1 MDNNIEHIDILI
13 AKVALG
19 EATAA
24 EVAELAAWE
33 NLSDENRLYV
43 AQGKKVFDAIATV
56 PVDADAAWN
65 KLKQRMD
72 SGEELQEEEEDVDE
86 DATPIV
92 PLNPKRRFNYYYLV
106 AASVVTILALTFVL
120 RYLGG
125 PGANVEFA
133 MQAQGKPVE
142 DTLPDGTIVLLN
154 KNAQLAYVD
163 NKKTGLR
170 EVKLS
175 GEAFFN
181 VVHNDDK
188 PFVINVNDVFVKD
201 VGTAFNVKENKESNT
216 LSVVVE
222 SGVVDFYTTTNKG
235 ITLTQGQRAVYNYT
249 TKTFT
254 KTDVSVSPNEM
265 AYKTRVF
272 DFNNA
277 PLANVIKQ
285 LNDVYGS
292 QIELESPALGNCPI
306 NVDFN
311 NENLDTIVDIIAQ
324 TLNLTVKRE
333 GGKIILS
340 GGGC

>member
-1 MDNNIEHIDILI
+1 LDNNIEHIDILI

-24 EVAELAAWE
+24 EVAELTAWE
-33 NLSDENRLYV
+33 NLSDDNRLYV

-72 SGEELQEEEEDVDE
+72 SGEEPEADEEDEDE
-86 DATPIV
+86 PAIV
-92 PLNPKRRFNYYYLV
+92 PLDPKRRFIYYYLV

-181 VVHNDDK
+181 VVHNDEK

-201 VGTAFNVKENKESNT
+201 VGTAFNVKEDKESNS

-222 SGVVDFYTTTNKG
+222 SGVVDFYTAANKG
-235 ITLTQGQRAVYNYT
+235 ITLTQGQRAVYSYS

-292 QIELESPALGNCPI
+292 QIVLESPALGNCPI

-324 TLNLTVKRE
+324 TLNLTIKRE

-340 GGGC
+340 GSGC